1 MPFAEHTK
9 WRTKSGKIK
18 IVNEKLEEKMPRY
31 TECYGGKYPLALV
44 SVPSSHTLNSIFT
57 QRDDMVENRGNM
69 RLIINCKDACERN
82 IKSGDKILCLAE
94 VGFEA
99 YVTDNIAVGAVAAV
113 GVYTSSQTMNGLGVN
128 ALHHDRLSDL
138 GAATTMNDNKGD
150 IKLM

>member
-1 MPFAEHTK
+1 M
-9 WRTKSGKIK
+9 
-18 IVNEKLEEKMPRY
+18 
-31 TECYGGKYPLALV
+31 ALV

-69 RLIINCKDACERN
+69 QLIINYKDACERN
-82 IKSGDKILCLAE
+82 IKSGDKILCFNDLAE

-138 GAATTMNDNKGD
+138 GAATTMNDNKGRYK
-150 IKLM
+150 INVEQNAR

>member
-1 MPFAEHTK
+1 M
-9 WRTKSGKIK
+9 
-18 IVNEKLEEKMPRY
+18 
-31 TECYGGKYPLALV
+31 
-44 SVPSSHTLNSIFT
+44 
-57 QRDDMVENRGNM
+57 
-69 RLIINCKDACERN
+69 
-82 IKSGDKILCLAE
+82 AE

-138 GAATTMNDNKGD
+138 GAATTMNDNKVD